1 MNKYKT
7 VTTFVDNKC
16 PRKEINILASDSIEA
31 ERTARAHAL
40 SVGSYGKIEVVTVE
54 QILINRRH

>member
-16 PRKEINILASDSIEA
+16 PREEINVLASDSIEA

-40 SVGSYGKIEVVTVE
+40 SVGSYAKIDIVTVE
-54 QILINRRH
+54 KI

>member
-16 PRKEINILASDSIEA
+16 QREEINILASDSIEA

-40 SVGSYGKIEVVTVE
+40 SVGSYAKIDTVTVE
-54 QILINRRH
+54 KI

>member
-16 PRKEINILASDSIEA
+16 PREEINILASDSIEA

-40 SVGSYGKIEVVTVE
+40 SVGSYGKIEVVIIE
-54 QILINRRH
+54 KI